1 MWGGVWESV
10 QTCRNLHFIQM
21 FRDATFVYKDAWK
34 TRNQRILHAGQEL
47 DNVVDKFEGE
57 GGPKQRNSR

>member
-1 MWGGVWESV
+1 
-10 QTCRNLHFIQM
+10 M